1 MVVGRRV
8 TQLAVQNET
17 RRSHVD
23 DQFAAGTIIDFPSGM
38 MAFESKVRQLLDGG
52 MEALVVAFSSIVDR
66 HFGTRNTRP
75 DGIREDAFFDR
86 TAVAAP
92 IEADFYA
99 GNFGIAQRV
108 NDSCLE
114 PLDFTLRLRRAFGL
128 ADSKVRH
135 DCLKISHE
143 KSPDMCGQAPI
154 VLPTITS
161 DLFPLTGCAS
171 ADSAGAMPDA
181 SVGILRRALGG
192 SAQRTTAIYNRDPT
206 GFGFDDEALQDSVSG
221 KGDDITG

>member
-108 NDSCLE
+108 NDS
-114 PLDFTLRLRRAFGL
+114 
-128 ADSKVRH
+128 
-135 DCLKISHE
+135 
-143 KSPDMCGQAPI
+143 
-154 VLPTITS
+154 
-161 DLFPLTGCAS
+161 
-171 ADSAGAMPDA
+171 
-181 SVGILRRALGG
+181 
-192 SAQRTTAIYNRDPT
+192 
-206 GFGFDDEALQDSVSG
+206 
-221 KGDDITG
+221 

>member
-86 TAVAAP
+86 TA
-92 IEADFYA
+92 
-99 GNFGIAQRV
+99 
-108 NDSCLE
+108 L
-114 PLDFTLRLRRAFGL
+114 
-128 ADSKVRH
+128 
-135 DCLKISHE
+135 
-143 KSPDMCGQAPI
+143 
-154 VLPTITS
+154 
-161 DLFPLTGCAS
+161 AS
-171 ADSAGAMPDA
+171 AL
-181 SVGILRRALGG
+181 V
-192 SAQRTTAIYNRDPT
+192 
-206 GFGFDDEALQDSVSG
+206 V
-221 KGDDITG
+221 